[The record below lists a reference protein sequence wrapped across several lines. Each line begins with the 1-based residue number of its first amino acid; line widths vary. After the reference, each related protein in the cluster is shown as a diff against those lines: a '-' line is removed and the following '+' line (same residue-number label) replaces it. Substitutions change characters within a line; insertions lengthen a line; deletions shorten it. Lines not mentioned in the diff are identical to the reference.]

1 MRKYFEGHSPKG
13 VVIIFCAFAL
23 AIFLRFYALSV
34 QSPWTDEIAS
44 WWYLRHLDTVFYR
57 ESHSPLFYGILR
69 VFLGSEATLSAI
81 RHFVAAISVLHLIE
95 FFFLGQLALKKRA
108 FLLFWV
114 LICLN
119 PADIVHARMA
129 RHYSWLLEGSL
140 VYFLLWKIGAR
151 QWSKLLT
158 GTFTAFIH
166 VFAVI
171 PITVLA
177 GYDFYRSRKW
187 RDLGISLIPC
197 FLVSVYYASRF
208 VIFGREKVLANI
220 SWVSSPFYQFFTS
233 TVTQFFGDSYPRFE
247 FYPVLPELCA
257 ILFGLSLALI
267 LYYRKPSG
275 RIFLIL
281 AITSILIVEMLM
293 PFTSFRVNRYL
304 IYLSGFWLYAIADS
318 LEDVK
323 DYIFYPVMVMPVL
336 FLLYFNPLLNYPWE
350 DARVERWKAYRK
362 SEPDTQFLVCAND
375 YQNEYYDFKPGG
387 ECLDRVLLIDNT
399 KPFIFFDM
407 TGTQTYIVA
416 SFLEKMDV
424 TDYFPGDFGGVMM
437 KFTPK
442 KIIQKVVK
450 KKKKK
455 ARK

>member
-1 MRKYFEGHSPKG
+1 
-13 VVIIFCAFAL
+13 
-23 AIFLRFYALSV
+23 
-34 QSPWTDEIAS
+34 
-44 WWYLRHLDTVFYR
+44 
-57 ESHSPLFYGILR
+57 
-69 VFLGSEATLSAI
+69 
-81 RHFVAAISVLHLIE
+81 
-95 FFFLGQLALKKRA
+95 
-108 FLLFWV
+108 
-114 LICLN
+114 
-119 PADIVHARMA
+119 
-129 RHYSWLLEGSL
+129 
-140 VYFLLWKIGAR
+140 
-151 QWSKLLT
+151 
-158 GTFTAFIH
+158 
-166 VFAVI
+166 
-171 PITVLA
+171 
-177 GYDFYRSRKW
+177 
-187 RDLGISLIPC
+187 
-197 FLVSVYYASRF
+197 
-208 VIFGREKVLANI
+208 
-220 SWVSSPFYQFFTS
+220 
-233 TVTQFFGDSYPRFE
+233 
-247 FYPVLPELCA
+247 
-257 ILFGLSLALI
+257 
-267 LYYRKPSG
+267 
-275 RIFLIL
+275 
-281 AITSILIVEMLM
+281 M